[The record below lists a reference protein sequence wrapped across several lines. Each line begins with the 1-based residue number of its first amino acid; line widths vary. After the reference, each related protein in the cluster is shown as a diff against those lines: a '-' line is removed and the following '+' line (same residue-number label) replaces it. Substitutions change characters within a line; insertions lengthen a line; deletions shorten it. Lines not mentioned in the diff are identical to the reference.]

1 MMKVNVEAIEIDGI
15 GLEVLGGRVIAECA
29 KAFGV
34 FRFDEGDEFVDELG
48 DGLSAAPAHNIR
60 RDFIDDAQS
69 EYTWVRGAVAG
80 GFGNGIP
87 GLLTGLEVIKEAE
100 MFVPGHIHHNAEAVF
115 EREVEEPHRR
125 HVINTE
131 KVGSVIDQELEIEGG
146 PLQGGEKLA
155 LRIGGEWTVG
165 NSFKI
170 KLLAREAEEFP
181 IHPHAILVLNWRRHF
196 RGNINAMGAAQRSS
210 AWQELNAI
218 PRRCQTVR
226 VRCEGKKRTYLRTME
241 KKQKGKKESKQL
253 PKRSVATEKEARE
266 VLSKPPAHRRPVTI
280 GPTSKSG
287 PDITLED

>member
-1 MMKVNVEAIEIDGI
+1 MEVNVEAIEIDGV
-15 GLEVLGGRVIAECA
+15 GLEVFSGRVIAESA
-29 KAFGV
+29 KAFGL
-34 FRFDEGDEFVDELG
+34 FRFDECDEFVDELG
-48 DGLSAAPAHNIR
+48 DRLSAAPAYDVG
-60 RDFIDDAQS
+60 RDFIDDAEG
-69 EYTWVRGAVAG
+69 EYARVRGAVAG
-80 GFGNGIP
+80 GLGDGIP
-87 GLLTGLEVIKEAE
+87 SLLTGLEVIKEAE
-100 MFVPGHIHHNAEAVF
+100 MFVPGHIHHNAKAMF
-115 EREVEEPHRR
+115 EREVEEPHWR

-131 KVGSVIDQELEIEGG
+131 KVGSEIGQELEIEDG

-165 NSFKI
+165 DSFEI

-196 RGNINAMGAAQRSS
+196 RGSINAMGAAQRSS

-226 VRCEGKKRTYLRTME
+226 VRCEGRKRTYLRTME
-241 KKQKGKKESKQL
+241 KKPKGKKESSQL